1 MTTGGVIAAIPPVVL
16 AILLQKYIIRGLTE
30 GGVKG

>member
-1 MTTGGVIAAIPPVVL
+1 VITSLPVLML
-16 AILLQKYIIRGLTE
+16 ALAFQRYIIRGLTE